1 MRKLKHGTVELV
13 LGDIVEQN
21 SDAIVNAANT
31 KLLGGGG
38 VDGAIHRA
46 AGPELLELC
55 KQIPPDEHGRRCRT
69 GHVQTTGAGNLPVKY
84 VIHAVGPV
92 FNENSAE
99 KARAQLRQV
108 HEEALKAAVEHD
120 CESVAFPAISTG
132 AYRFPL
138 DEAAQI
144 AIDAVC
150 SFLEKQAGL
159 ALVRFVLFQQRQL
172 DAFQAAL
179 EAWQDSNE

>member
-13 LGDIVEQN
+13 LGDIVDQDT
-21 SDAIVNAANT
+21 DAIVNAANT
-31 KLLGGGG
+31 KMLGGGG

-55 KQIPPDEHGRRCRT
+55 KQIPPDEHGRRCQT

-92 FNENSAE
+92 YNEKYAE
-99 KARAQLRQV
+99 KAHAQLRQV
-108 HEEALKAAVEHD
+108 HEEALKAAIEHD
-120 CESVAFPAISTG
+120 CESLAFPAISTG

-138 DEAAQI
+138 DEAAGI
-144 AIDAVC
+144 AIDTVC
-150 SFLEKQAGL
+150 TFLEQHEGL
-159 ALVRFVLFQQRQL
+159 TLVRFVLFQQGQF

-179 EAWQDSNE
+179 DAWQPSE